1 MKSDGG
7 TRPQWT
13 IFIPAYNEARNLPRC
28 LAQVTAETA
37 RLGLTVE
44 FLIVNDASRD
54 DTGALAE
61 ALARADP
68 RIRVI
73 HHARNRGIGGAFV
86 TAVQSA
92 RGEWLI
98 LIPADLPL
106 HISELHKYLEA
117 SATADIVVGLRSD
130 RSDYS
135 WARRLVSQVNIALI
149 RRLFGMTERQF
160 QYISLYRLDVLRAF
174 EIEFWRSAFF
184 LAEVLIKAKR
194 LGYRLTE
201 VEINY
206 APRLTGKATGGKL
219 WLIVLTVFEM
229 FRFWLRW
236 VRCGP
241 DRAVRPR
248 APAQQ
253 MQEVKT

>member
-1 MKSDGG
+1 MKSDAGA
-7 TRPQWT
+7 RPQWT
-13 IFIPAYNEARNLPRC
+13 IFIPAYNEARNLPHC
-28 LAQVTAETA
+28 LAQVAAETA
-37 RLGLTVE
+37 HLGVTVE

-54 DTGALAE
+54 ETGPLAE
-61 ALARADP
+61 ALALADP

-73 HHARNRGIGGAFV
+73 HHARNLGIGGAFV
-86 TAVQSA
+86 TAVHCA
-92 RGEWLI
+92 RGDWLI

-106 HISELHKYLEA
+106 DVSELHKYRDA
-117 SATADIVVGLRSD
+117 SLAADIVVGLRSD

-135 WARRLVSQVNIALI
+135 WARRLVSQVNIVLI
-149 RRLFGMTERQF
+149 QRLFGMTERQF

-201 VEINY
+201 VEITY
-206 APRLTGKATGGKL
+206 VPRLTGKATGGKL

-236 VRCGP
+236 MGYGP
-241 DRAVRPR
+241 DRAVQSR
-248 APAQQ
+248 ASATHVP
-253 MQEVKT
+253 ELKS

>member
-1 MKSDGG
+1 MKSEAGA
-7 TRPQWT
+7 RPQWT
-13 IFIPAYNEARNLPRC
+13 VFIPAYNEARNLPHC
-28 LAQVTAETA
+28 LTQVDAETA

-54 DTGALAE
+54 ETGPLAE
-61 ALARADP
+61 LLALADP

-73 HHARNRGIGGAFV
+73 HHPRNLGIGGAFV
-86 TAVQSA
+86 TAVQHA

-106 HISELHKYLEA
+106 HVSELHKYLEA
-117 SATADIVVGLRSD
+117 SASADIVVGLRSD
-130 RSDYS
+130 RSDYT
-135 WARRLVSQVNIALI
+135 WARKLVSQVNIMLI
-149 RRLFGMTERQF
+149 QRLFGMTERQF
-160 QYISLYRLDVLRAF
+160 QYISLYRLAVLRAF

-201 VEINY
+201 VEITY

-236 VRCGP
+236 IRCGP

-248 APAQQ
+248 VFTPQV
-253 MQEVKT
+253 QEINS